1 MEAVKMDT
9 TMEQELERSGALIV
23 QNAKGLT
30 ITTNEDYER
39 GNALLKDIKVKIKA
53 VKDYWKEPKAAAQQA
68 HKQLVAREGAMLKP
82 LEAAES
88 LIKRAMLEYTT
99 AQEKAAREAAEA
111 ARRERES
118 EARRLEVIAAQAEA
132 DGDMDTAEIMRDM
145 AEAVPVAEVVQ
156 AAPKADLTQAAH
168 ALGIG
173 SPAPLPSAGGIK
185 SPGEVS
191 HVYLRRSCAPPRA
204 FNGAA
209 SISHTIRFETMRS
222 DATFP

>member
-1 MEAVKMDT
+1 MDN

-23 QNAKGLT
+23 RNAEGLT

-39 GNALLKDIKVKIKA
+39 GNVLLKDIKTKIKA

-111 ARRERES
+111 ARREREA
-118 EARRLEVIAAQAEA
+118 EAKRLEAIAAQAEA
-132 DGDMDTAEIMRDM
+132 NGDTDTAEIMRDM

-156 AAPKADLTQAAH
+156 ATPKAEGVSVRRTWKARVVDPKLVPAYFDGIELRTINMAALNTL
-168 ALGIG
+168 AKWNRDKAI
-173 SPAPLPSAGGIK
+173 
-185 SPGEVS
+185 PGVEFYEENQMSV
-191 HVYLRRSCAPPRA
+191 R
-204 FNGAA
+204 
-209 SISHTIRFETMRS
+209 IS
-222 DATFP
+222 

>member
-1 MEAVKMDT
+1 MDT
-9 TMEQELERSGALIV
+9 TMEQELERSGAMVV

-88 LIKRAMLEYTT
+88 LIKRAMLDYTT

-111 ARRERES
+111 ARREREA
-118 EARRLEVIAAQAEA
+118 EARRLEAIAAQAEA
-132 DGDMDTAEIMRDM
+132 DGDTDTAEIMRDM
-145 AEAVPVAEVVQ
+145 AEAVPVAEVIQ
-156 AAPKADLTQAAH
+156 AAPKGGGVSVRRTWKARVIDPKLVPAYFDGIELRTINMAALNTL
-168 ALGIG
+168 AKWNRDKAI
-173 SPAPLPSAGGIK
+173 
-185 SPGEVS
+185 PGVVFYE
-191 HVYLRRSCAPPRA
+191 
-204 FNGAA
+204 
-209 SISHTIRFETMRS
+209 
-222 DATFP
+222 DATMSVRA

>member
-23 QNAKGLT
+23 RKAEGLT

-39 GNALLKDIKVKIKA
+39 GNALLKDIKTKIKA

-111 ARRERES
+111 ARREREA
-118 EARRLEVIAAQAEA
+118 EARRLEAIAAQAEA
-132 DGDMDTAEIMRDM
+132 DGDTDTAEIMRDM

-156 AAPKADLTQAAH
+156 AAPKADGVSVRRTWKARVVDPKLVPAYFDGIELRTINMAALNTI
-168 ALGIG
+168 AKWNRDKAI
-173 SPAPLPSAGGIK
+173 
-185 SPGEVS
+185 PGVEF
-191 HVYLRRSCAPPRA
+191 Y
-204 FNGAA
+204 
-209 SISHTIRFETMRS
+209 E
-222 DATFP
+222 DATMSVRA